1 MKKLGYRKKPAADA
15 AGNPMMDT
23 GDNPMMMDDPDD
35 MDNSAD
41 SDSDS
46 DDDPDDDVEL
56 MMGDGPRFRKG
67 NVEYRAIELRA
78 SVMDTEEGQPILKVL
93 EGRAIVFDTPTP
105 LFQDYDGTTY
115 YEQIHHDALNGV
127 DLSNVVL
134 KYNHS
139 EHVPPLASTK
149 AGTLDLKVDSKGLGI
164 TARMAN
170 TTQASD
176 IHELV
181 RTGHLD
187 KMSFAFTV
195 ANDAYDPKTKTR
207 TIFSFDKI
215 YDVSVVD
222 FPAYEQTSIFARN
235 YIKAQQ
241 EARRK
246 EQQRQEQEAELR
258 RQAELEAE
266 EIKKRE
272 AEEVKKREA
281 DDVRKQTERKQLIL
295 KTYV

>member
-1 MKKLGYRKKPAADA
+1 MSKKPSDNLEVKGMAD
-15 AGNPMMDT
+15 MEDVC
-23 GDNPMMMDDPDD
+23 
-35 MDNSAD
+35 
-41 SDSDS
+41 SDSQRNGEVCPDCKGDCEDIEDGDDEDGIENDS
-46 DDDPDDDVEL
+46 
-56 MMGDGPRFRKG
+56 GKRFQTGK
-67 NVEYRAIELRA
+67 VEYRAVQLRA
-78 SVMDTEEGQPILKVL
+78 SILDSEECQPLLKVL

-115 YEQIHHDALNGV
+115 YEQIHHDALKGV
-127 DLSNVVL
+127 DISNVVL

-195 ANDAYDPKTKTR
+195 ANDAYDSKTKTR
-207 TIFSFDKI
+207 TIFSFDKM

-222 FPAYEQTSIFARN
+222 FPAYEQTSVSARN

-246 EQQRQEQEAELR
+246 ELQRQEQR
-258 RQAELEAE
+258 WQAEQEAE
-266 EIKKRE
+266 EEKLRE
-272 AEEVKKREA
+272 AEEA
-281 DDVRKQTERKQLIL
+281 RKQIERQQLVL
-295 KTYV
+295 KTFV

>member
-1 MKKLGYRKKPAADA
+1 MSNKKNEESKTDRDDGEDIGGKAT
-15 AGNPMMDT
+15 DT
-23 GDNPMMMDDPDD
+23 DK
-35 MDNSAD
+35 
-41 SDSDS
+41 
-46 DDDPDDDVEL
+46 
-56 MMGDGPRFRKG
+56 RFQKG
-67 NVEYRAIELRA
+67 RVEYRAVQLQA
-78 SVMDTEEGQPILKVL
+78 SLLDAEEGQSHLKVL
-93 EGRAIVFDTPTP
+93 EGRAIAFDTPTP
-105 LFQDYDGTTY
+105 IFQDFDGTQY
-115 YEQIHHDALNGV
+115 YEQIHRHALNGV

-149 AGTLDLKVDSKGLGI
+149 AGTLDLKVNSRGLEV

-195 ANDAYDPKTKTR
+195 ANDAYDSKTRTR
-207 TIFSFDKI
+207 TIFKFDKM

-222 FPAYEQTSIFARN
+222 FPAYEQTSVSARS

-241 EARRK
+241 ETRNL
-246 EQQRQEQEAELR
+246 ENQRQEAEAEAERER
-258 RQAELEAE
+258 RQAELDAE
-266 EIKKRE
+266 EAKTREVEEERQRQERE
-272 AEEVKKREA
+272 AKEQETLGMKIQEQRQE
-281 DDVRKQTERKQLIL
+281 LIL

>member
-1 MKKLGYRKKPAADA
+1 
-15 AGNPMMDT
+15 MDNECMCPECDQ
-23 GDNPMMMDDPDD
+23 GDNCEPGSENCRCGDCTNTDCSKIQPEN
-35 MDNSAD
+35 NS
-41 SDSDS
+41 SQ
-46 DDDPDDDVEL
+46 
-56 MMGDGPRFRKG
+56 RFQKG
-67 NVEYRAIELRA
+67 QVEYRAIKNLRA
-78 SVMDTEEGQPILKVL
+78 MVLDSEEGQPIVKMLQ
-93 EGRAIVFDTPTP
+93 GRAIVFDTPTP

-149 AGTLDLKVDSKGLGI
+149 AGTLDLKADNKGLGM
-164 TARMAN
+164 TARTAN
-170 TTQASD
+170 TTQAND

-195 ANDAYDPKTKTR
+195 ANDAYDTKSKTR
-207 TIFSFDKI
+207 TIFKFDKI

-222 FPAYEQTSIFARN
+222 FPAYEQTSISARN
-235 YIKAQQ
+235 YIQAQ
-241 EARRK
+241 EEIRRK
-246 EQQRQEQEAELR
+246 ELQRQEEEAEQRR
-258 RQAELEAE
+258 RQEQQAAEAAKEKEAE
-266 EIKKRE
+266 EARE
-272 AEEVKKREA
+272 LEVRAEQR
-281 DDVRKQTERKQLIL
+281 RQLIL

>member
-1 MKKLGYRKKPAADA
+1 MSKKVD
-15 AGNPMMDT
+15 DT
-23 GDNPMMMDDPDD
+23 EVKGTVAEEDGCSRSQREGEDCPDHSEDDDTEDGDEEDDIE
-35 MDNSAD
+35 ND
-41 SDSDS
+41 SDK
-46 DDDPDDDVEL
+46 
-56 MMGDGPRFRKG
+56 RFQNGK
-67 NVEYRAIELRA
+67 VEYRAVQLRA
-78 SVMDTEEGQPILKVL
+78 SVLDAEEGQPLLKVL

-105 LFQDYDGTTY
+105 IFQDYDGTQY
-115 YEQIHHDALNGV
+115 YEQIHHDALKGV

-139 EHVPPLASTK
+139 EHIPPLASTK
-149 AGTLDLKVDSKGLGI
+149 AGTLDLKVDRQGLGI

-195 ANDAYDPKTKTR
+195 ANDAYDSKTKTR
-207 TIFSFDKI
+207 TIFSFDKM

-222 FPAYEQTSIFARN
+222 FPAYEQTSISARN

-241 EARRK
+241 EARHK
-246 EQQRQEQEAELR
+246 ELQRREQEAEQQK
-258 RQAELEAE
+258 RQA
-266 EIKKRE
+266 KRE
-272 AEEVKKREA
+272 AEEA
-281 DDVRKQTERKQLIL
+281 RKEKQRNQLML
-295 KTYV
+295 KTYI

>member
-1 MKKLGYRKKPAADA
+1 MSKKPNEDPEIKGIDNEEEDCPYCEEDEDA
-15 AGNPMMDT
+15 TEDG
-23 GDNPMMMDDPDD
+23 
-35 MDNSAD
+35 
-41 SDSDS
+41 
-46 DDDPDDDVEL
+46 DDDADIENDS
-56 MMGDGPRFRKG
+56 GKRFQKG
-67 NVEYRAIELRA
+67 KVEYRNVVSLRA
-78 SVMDTEEGQPILKVL
+78 NILDAEEGQPILKVL

-105 LFQDYDGTTY
+105 IFQDYDGTTY
-115 YEQIHHDALNGV
+115 YEQIHHDALKGV

-195 ANDAYDPKTKTR
+195 ANDAYDSKTKTR
-207 TIFSFDKI
+207 TIFSFDKM

-222 FPAYEQTSIFARN
+222 FPAYEQTSISARN

-241 EARRK
+241 EVRRK
-246 EQQRQEQEAELR
+246 ELQRREQEAEQQK
-258 RQAELEAE
+258 RQA
-266 EIKKRE
+266 KRE
-272 AEEVKKREA
+272 AEEREVKEA
-281 DDVRKQTERKQLIL
+281 RKEKQRNQLML

>member
-1 MKKLGYRKKPAADA
+1 MPEDH
-15 AGNPMMDT
+15 NEFP
-23 GDNPMMMDDPDD
+23 
-35 MDNSAD
+35 
-41 SDSDS
+41 
-46 DDDPDDDVEL
+46 
-56 MMGDGPRFRKG
+56 KG
-67 NVEYRAIELRA
+67 KIEYRAVTMRA
-78 SVMDTEEGQPILKVL
+78 SLLDAEEGQSLLKVL
-93 EGRAIVFDTPTP
+93 EGRAIAFDTTTP
-105 LFQDYDGTTY
+105 IFQDVDGTQY
-115 YEQIHHDALNGV
+115 YEQIHRDALKGV

-149 AGTLDLKVDSKGLGI
+149 AGTLELKVDDTGLGI

-195 ANDAYDPKTKTR
+195 ANDAYDSKTKTR
-207 TIFSFDKI
+207 TIFKFDKM

-222 FPAYEQTSIFARN
+222 FPAYEQTSVSARN

-241 EARRK
+241 ETRNQ
-246 EQQRQEQEAELR
+246 EIQRQEQEAEQQK

-266 EIKKRE
+266 EAKKQE
-272 AEEVKKREA
+272 AAEEQQRQEQKARELEA
-281 DDVRKQTERKQLIL
+281 KEQQVQEEQQRKQLVL
-295 KTYV
+295 KTFL

>member
-1 MKKLGYRKKPAADA
+1 MTDKI
-15 AGNPMMDT
+15 
-23 GDNPMMMDDPDD
+23 
-35 MDNSAD
+35 
-41 SDSDS
+41 
-46 DDDPDDDVEL
+46 
-56 MMGDGPRFRKG
+56 
-67 NVEYRAIELRA
+67 EYRAIELRA
-78 SVMDTEEGQPILKVL
+78 SITNTEEGQSLFKVL
-93 EGRAIVFDTPTP
+93 DGRAINFDTPTP
-105 LFQDYDGTTY
+105 IFQDFDGTQY
-115 YEQIHHDALNGV
+115 YEQIHRDALKGV

-149 AGTLDLKVDSKGLGI
+149 AGTLDLKVTSQGLEV

-195 ANDAYDPKTKTR
+195 ANDAYDSKTKTR
-207 TIFSFDKI
+207 TIFNFDKM

-222 FPAYEQTSIFARN
+222 FPAYEQTSVSARN

-241 EARRK
+241 ETRNL
-246 EQQRQEQEAELR
+246 EIQRQEQEAKER
-258 RQAELEAE
+258 EAREQQEQQA
-266 EIKKRE
+266 KDRE
-272 AEEVKKREA
+272 AEELEA
-281 DDVRKQTERKQLIL
+281 QNVRSAQEQHEHRQHLIL

>member
-1 MKKLGYRKKPAADA
+1 M
-15 AGNPMMDT
+15 
-23 GDNPMMMDDPDD
+23 PDD
-35 MDNSAD
+35 NN
-41 SDSDS
+41 
-46 DDDPDDDVEL
+46 P
-56 MMGDGPRFRKG
+56 GQKG
-67 NVEYRAIELRA
+67 IVEYRAVQLRA
-78 SVMDTEEGQPILKVL
+78 SLLNTEEGQSLLKVL
-93 EGRAIVFDTPTP
+93 EGRAIAFDTPTP
-105 LFQDYDGTTY
+105 IFQDVDGTQY
-115 YEQIHHDALNGV
+115 HEQIHHDALNGV

-149 AGTLDLKVDSKGLGI
+149 AGTLDLKVDDTGLGI

-195 ANDAYDPKTKTR
+195 ANDAYDSKTKTR
-207 TIFSFDKI
+207 TIFKFDKI

-222 FPAYEQTSIFARN
+222 FPAYEQTSVSARN

-241 EARRK
+241 ETRDL
-246 EQQRQEQEAELR
+246 EIQRQEQVAEQQK

-266 EIKKRE
+266 EAMKQEVVKEQQRQEQKARE
-272 AEEVKKREA
+272 LEVKEQEA
-281 DDVRKQTERKQLIL
+281 QEEQQRKQLVL
-295 KTYV
+295 KTFL

>member
-1 MKKLGYRKKPAADA
+1 MSKKS
-15 AGNPMMDT
+15 N
-23 GDNPMMMDDPDD
+23 DDPEIKGIVDEEEDCPYCDD
-35 MDNSAD
+35 TEDG
-41 SDSDS
+41 
-46 DDDPDDDVEL
+46 DDDANIENDS
-56 MMGDGPRFRKG
+56 GKRFQKG
-67 NVEYRAIELRA
+67 KVEYRAVSLRA
-78 SVMDTEEGQPILKVL
+78 SIMDTEEGQPLLKVL

-115 YEQIHHDALNGV
+115 YEQIHHDALKGV

-195 ANDAYDPKTKTR
+195 ANDAYDSKTKTR

-222 FPAYEQTSIFARN
+222 FPAYEQTSISARN

-246 EQQRQEQEAELR
+246 ELKRQEQEAELR

-266 EIKKRE
+266 ETKKRE
-272 AEEVKKREA
+272 AEKAGERERQA
-281 DDVRKQTERKQLIL
+281 ERRKQLIL
-295 KTYV
+295 KTLV

>member
-1 MKKLGYRKKPAADA
+1 M
-15 AGNPMMDT
+15 
-23 GDNPMMMDDPDD
+23 PD
-35 MDNSAD
+35 
-41 SDSDS
+41 
-46 DDDPDDDVEL
+46 
-56 MMGDGPRFRKG
+56 KI
-67 NVEYRAIELRA
+67 EYRAIELRA
-78 SVMDTEEGQPILKVL
+78 SITNTEEGQSILKVL
-93 EGRAIVFDTPTP
+93 EGRAIAFDTPTP
-105 LFQDYDGTTY
+105 IFQDYDGTQY
-115 YEQIHHDALNGV
+115 FEQIHHDALNGV

-149 AGTLDLKVDSKGLGI
+149 AGTLDLKVDETGLGI

-195 ANDAYDPKTKTR
+195 ANDAYDTKTKTR

-222 FPAYEQTSIFARN
+222 FPAYEQTSVSARN

-241 EARRK
+241 ETRSL
-246 EQQRQEQEAELR
+246 EIQRQEQEAEHQKQ
-258 RQAELEAE
+258 QAELEAE
-266 EIKKRE
+266 EAKKRE
-272 AEEVKKREA
+272 AEEEQQKQEQEVKEQEA
-281 DDVRKQTERKQLIL
+281 RATEAILQQLIL

>member
-1 MKKLGYRKKPAADA
+1 MP
-15 AGNPMMDT
+15 
-23 GDNPMMMDDPDD
+23 
-35 MDNSAD
+35 
-41 SDSDS
+41 
-46 DDDPDDDVEL
+46 EEH
-56 MMGDGPRFRKG
+56 KG
-67 NVEYRAIELRA
+67 KMEYRAVTMHA
-78 SVMDTEEGQPILKVL
+78 SLLDAEGGQSLLKVL
-93 EGRAIVFDTPTP
+93 EGRAIAFDTPTP
-105 LFQDYDGTTY
+105 IFQDHDGTQY
-115 YEQIHHDALNGV
+115 YEQIHRDALKGV

-149 AGTLDLKVDSKGLGI
+149 AGTLDLKVSSQGLEV

-195 ANDAYDPKTKTR
+195 ANDAYDSKTKTR
-207 TIFSFDKI
+207 TIFNFDKM

-222 FPAYEQTSIFARN
+222 FPAYEQTSVSARS

-241 EARRK
+241 EIRNL
-246 EQQRQEQEAELR
+246 EIQRQEQEAE
-258 RQAELEAE
+258 AEETKKQEAE
-266 EIKKRE
+266 EERQRLEQE
-272 AEEVKKREA
+272 AKEQEA
-281 DDVRKQTERKQLIL
+281 RTLEAQKQVQRQQLIF

>member
-1 MKKLGYRKKPAADA
+1 MRKPMMDEE
-15 AGNPMMDT
+15 GNPMMDEEGNPIMMEDPD
-23 GDNPMMMDDPDD
+23 GDPEDNDMMMEE
-35 MDNSAD
+35 NQ
-41 SDSDS
+41 
-46 DDDPDDDVEL
+46 
-56 MMGDGPRFRKG
+56 RFRKG
-67 NVEYRAIELRA
+67 EVEYRSMELRA
-78 SVMDTEEGQPILKVL
+78 SLIEPPEGQSLLKVL

-115 YEQIHHDALNGV
+115 YEQIHRDALKGV

-149 AGTLDLKVDSKGLGI
+149 AGTLDLNVDSRGLGI

-170 TTQASD
+170 TTQAND

-181 RTGHLD
+181 RSGHLD

-195 ANDAYDPKTKTR
+195 ANDAYDQKTKTR
-207 TIFSFDKI
+207 TIFKFDKM

-222 FPAYEQTSIFARN
+222 FPAYEETSVSARN
-235 YIKAQQ
+235 YIQAQE

-246 EQQRQEQEAELR
+246 ELKRQEQAAEQK
-258 RQAELEAE
+258 RQVELEAE
-266 EIKKRE
+266 KRKAEEEEKRKAEE
-272 AEEVKKREA
+272 AEKLKVEEE
-281 DDVRKQTERKQLIL
+281 ERKRQAQLKQQLVL
-295 KTYV
+295 KTLL

>member
-1 MKKLGYRKKPAADA
+1 MSKKPSEEADVKEMA
-15 AGNPMMDT
+15 DMEDECPNLNRKNEDSPESEEDVDDT
-23 GDNPMMMDDPDD
+23 QDG
-35 MDNSAD
+35 
-41 SDSDS
+41 
-46 DDDPDDDVEL
+46 DDDADIENDSSK
-56 MMGDGPRFRKG
+56 RFQTGK
-67 NVEYRAIELRA
+67 VEYRAVQLRA
-78 SVMDTEEGQPILKVL
+78 SVLDNEEGQPLLKVL

-115 YEQIHHDALNGV
+115 YEQIHHDALKGV

-149 AGTLDLKVDSKGLGI
+149 AGTLDLKADSKGLRL

-181 RTGHLD
+181 RSGHLD

-195 ANDAYDPKTKTR
+195 ANDAYDSKSKTR
-207 TIFSFDKI
+207 TIFQFDKI

-222 FPAYEQTSIFARN
+222 FPAYEQTSISARN

-241 EARRK
+241 EVRRK
-246 EQQRQEQEAELR
+246 ERQRLEQEAEQR
-258 RQAELEAE
+258 RHAELEAE
-266 EIKKRE
+266 ETEKRK
-272 AEEVKKREA
+272 AEEAREIEA
-281 DDVRKQTERKQLIL
+281 QAKQLRQLIL

>member
-1 MKKLGYRKKPAADA
+1 V
-15 AGNPMMDT
+15 
-23 GDNPMMMDDPDD
+23 PD
-35 MDNSAD
+35 
-41 SDSDS
+41 
-46 DDDPDDDVEL
+46 
-56 MMGDGPRFRKG
+56 KI
-67 NVEYRAIELRA
+67 EYRAIELRA
-78 SVMDTEEGQPILKVL
+78 SITNTEEGQSILKVL
-93 EGRAIVFDTPTP
+93 EGRAIAFDTPTP
-105 LFQDYDGTTY
+105 IFQDFDGTQY
-115 YEQIHHDALNGV
+115 YEQIHHDALKGV

-149 AGTLDLKVDSKGLGI
+149 AGTLDLKVDETGLGI
-164 TARMAN
+164 TARIAN

-195 ANDAYDPKTKTR
+195 ANDAYDTKTKTR

-222 FPAYEQTSIFARN
+222 FPAYEQTSVSARN

-241 EARRK
+241 ETRNL
-246 EQQRQEQEAELR
+246 EIQRQEQEAEQQKQ
-258 RQAELEAE
+258 QAELEAE
-266 EIKKRE
+266 EAKKHE
-272 AEEVKKREA
+272 AEEERQRLEQETKEQETRAMEA
-281 DDVRKQTERKQLIL
+281 QRQQLIL

>member
-1 MKKLGYRKKPAADA
+1 MDKEV
-15 AGNPMMDT
+15 NPMMEDQ
-23 GDNPMMMDDPDD
+23 
-35 MDNSAD
+35 
-41 SDSDS
+41 
-46 DDDPDDDVEL
+46 
-56 MMGDGPRFRKG
+56 RFKKG
-67 NVEYRAIELRA
+67 EIEYRSIELRA
-78 SVMDTEEGQPILKVL
+78 SLIEPEEGQPILKVL
-93 EGRAIVFDTPTP
+93 DGRAIVFDKPTP
-105 LFQDYDGTTY
+105 LFQDFDGTTY
-115 YEQIHHDALNGV
+115 YEQIHRDALSGV

-149 AGTLDLKVDSKGLGI
+149 AGTLDLKVDGRGLGI

-195 ANDAYDPKTKTR
+195 ANDAYDSKTRTR
-207 TIFSFDKI
+207 TIFKFDKM

-222 FPAYEQTSIFARN
+222 FPAYEQTSVSARN
-235 YIKAQQ
+235 YIQAQQ
-241 EARRK
+241 EAQRR
-246 EQQRQEQEAELR
+246 EQERRVQEEELK

-266 EIKKRE
+266 ATKQRE
-272 AEEVKKREA
+272 AEEAKKQEEEERERQA
-281 DDVRKQTERKQLIL
+281 QEEQLKQHLVL
-295 KTYV
+295 KTLL

>member
-1 MKKLGYRKKPAADA
+1 V
-15 AGNPMMDT
+15 
-23 GDNPMMMDDPDD
+23 PD
-35 MDNSAD
+35 
-41 SDSDS
+41 
-46 DDDPDDDVEL
+46 
-56 MMGDGPRFRKG
+56 KI
-67 NVEYRAIELRA
+67 EYRAIELRA
-78 SVMDTEEGQPILKVL
+78 SITNTEEGQSLLKVL
-93 EGRAIVFDTPTP
+93 EGRAIAFDTPTP
-105 LFQDYDGTTY
+105 IFQDFDGTQY
-115 YEQIHHDALNGV
+115 YEQIHRDALKGV

-149 AGTLDLKVDSKGLGI
+149 AGTLDLKVDETGLGI

-195 ANDAYDPKTKTR
+195 ANDAYDTKTKTR

-222 FPAYEQTSIFARN
+222 FPAYEQTSVSARN

-241 EARRK
+241 ETRNL
-246 EQQRQEQEAELR
+246 EIQRQEQEAE
-258 RQAELEAE
+258 QQKELEAE
-266 EIKKRE
+266 EAKKRE
-272 AEEVKKREA
+272 AEEEQQKQEQKTIEQETRAMETQEQEKR
-281 DDVRKQTERKQLIL
+281 QQLIL

>member
-1 MKKLGYRKKPAADA
+1 MPE
-15 AGNPMMDT
+15 
-23 GDNPMMMDDPDD
+23 DP
-35 MDNSAD
+35 NEF
-41 SDSDS
+41 
-46 DDDPDDDVEL
+46 P
-56 MMGDGPRFRKG
+56 KG
-67 NVEYRAIELRA
+67 KIEYRAVTMSA
-78 SVMDTEEGQPILKVL
+78 SLLDVEEGKSLLKVL
-93 EGRAIVFDTPTP
+93 EGRAIAFDTPTP
-105 LFQDYDGTTY
+105 IFQDFDGTQY
-115 YEQIHHDALNGV
+115 YEQIHRDALKGV

-149 AGTLDLKVDSKGLGI
+149 AGTLDLKVTSQGLEV
-164 TARMAN
+164 TACMAN

-195 ANDAYDPKTKTR
+195 ANDAYDSKTKTR
-207 TIFSFDKI
+207 TIFNFDKM

-222 FPAYEQTSIFARN
+222 FPAYEQTSVSARN

-241 EARRK
+241 ETRNL
-246 EQQRQEQEAELR
+246 EIQRQEQEAKER
-258 RQAELEAE
+258 DRQEQEARE
-266 EIKKRE
+266 QEAREQQEQQAKDRE
-272 AEEVKKREA
+272 AEELEA
-281 DDVRKQTERKQLIL
+281 QNVRSAQEQHEQRQHLIL

>member
-1 MKKLGYRKKPAADA
+1 M
-15 AGNPMMDT
+15 
-23 GDNPMMMDDPDD
+23 
-35 MDNSAD
+35 
-41 SDSDS
+41 S
-46 DDDPDDDVEL
+46 DDFKPE
-56 MMGDGPRFRKG
+56 GKI
-67 NVEYRAIELRA
+67 EYRAVQLRA
-78 SVMDTEEGQPILKVL
+78 SLLNTEEGKSLLKVL

-105 LFQDYDGTTY
+105 IFQDFDGTQY
-115 YEQIHHDALNGV
+115 YEQIHRDALKGV

-149 AGTLDLKVDSKGLGI
+149 AGTLDLKVTSQGLEV

-195 ANDAYDPKTKTR
+195 ANDAYDSKTKTR
-207 TIFSFDKI
+207 TIFKFDKM

-222 FPAYEQTSIFARN
+222 FPAYEQTSVSARN
-235 YIKAQQ
+235 YIKAQH
-241 EARRK
+241 ETRNL
-246 EQQRQEQEAELR
+246 EIQRQEQEAEQQK
-258 RQAELEAE
+258 RQVELEAE
-266 EIKKRE
+266 EAKTRK
-272 AEEVKKREA
+272 AEEEQQRREQEA
-281 DDVRKQTERKQLIL
+281 KEHESRAIKAKEQEYRRQLIL